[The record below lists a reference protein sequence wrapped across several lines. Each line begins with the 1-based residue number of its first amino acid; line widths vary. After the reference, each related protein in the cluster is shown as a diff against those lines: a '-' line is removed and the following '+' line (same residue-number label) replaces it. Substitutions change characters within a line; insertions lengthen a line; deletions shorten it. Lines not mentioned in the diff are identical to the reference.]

1 VCFFGTKA
9 FLILAIVTAKII
21 CSSFLASHASKVAL
35 IMWIS
40 KVLSKLKLSL
50 VSCIV
55 SYLGLGLV
63 LGIELVLDL
72 GLGSLSILFIVEYQF
87 FWYFCILSLSFYL
100 VWGAAVKVSLYSC
113 VLFLGS

>member
-1 VCFFGTKA
+1 VYFFSAKA
-9 FLILAIVTAKII
+9 FLISAIVIAKII
-21 CSSFLASHASKVAL
+21 CSSFLASCASRVAL

-40 KVLSKLKLSL
+40 KVLSELKLSL
-50 VSCIV
+50 VSYVV

-87 FWYFCILSLSFYL
+87 FWYFYILSLSFYL
-100 VWGAAVKVSLYSC
+100 V
-113 VLFLGS
+113 